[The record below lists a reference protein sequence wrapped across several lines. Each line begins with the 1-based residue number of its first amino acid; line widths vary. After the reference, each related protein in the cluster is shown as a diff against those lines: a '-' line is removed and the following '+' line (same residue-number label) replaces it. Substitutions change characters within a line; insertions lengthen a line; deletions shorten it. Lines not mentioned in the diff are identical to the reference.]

1 MGQRQAGE
9 LHVQIGDVV
18 TMLVSK
24 KQPPGVLHHSQDLDS
39 CPRIGPPRGMAAHHF
54 ERNTSL
60 VGQLLEAVELDLVP
74 VNPGRRN
81 GFVEKSPADSDDA
94 MKAAVLVEREQR
106 LCIGLQSMAKLADLS
121 GLQVATQLRF
131 VAEWPA
137 DAAGPLDQ
145 EFGGDAQGA
154 TAPVDLPGFLR
165 RR

>member
-1 MGQRQAGE
+1 
-9 LHVQIGDVV
+9 
-18 TMLVSK
+18 
-24 KQPPGVLHHSQDLDS
+24 
-39 CPRIGPPRGMAAHHF
+39 MAAAGA
-54 ERNTSL
+54 RPLVRCCGDGTPL